1 MKKVTLWSMLVL
13 TVLALPMMTS
23 CGGDDDGGTPSE
35 AQIKQYLEAGE
46 GMWQVTEYDDE
57 EGTENNFNTQFK
69 EGKTSGYFNQWE
81 PYTITGNKLYSKSF
95 DNGSIYFIK
104 INATSFEGKW
114 ENVYRMVG
122 KKVK

>member
-57 EGTENNFNTQFK
+57 EGTENNFYTQFK
-69 EGKTSGYFNQWE
+69 EGKPRDILINGNHTRLQGTSYILNHLTMAQ
-81 PYTITGNKLYSKSF
+81 YTLLK
-95 DNGSIYFIK
+95 
-104 INATSFEGKW
+104 
-114 ENVYRMVG
+114 
-122 KKVK
+122 